1 MPAGGVPATNT
12 PTTMK
17 SSEATAD
24 RRGYGMTHKQI
35 GAAVRKA
42 RGQRSIREVAGAAGL
57 SRHQVTGIEAGTK
70 AYTVLSLLALC
81 KAVGLRLSL
90 HAKGSE
96 AHSTKGATGSGDV
109 RG

>member
-1 MPAGGVPATNT
+1 
-12 PTTMK
+12 
-17 SSEATAD
+17 
-24 RRGYGMTHKQI
+24 MTLKQI

-57 SRHQVTGIEAGTK
+57 ERHQVTGIEQATK

-81 KAVGLRLSL
+81 KVVGLRLHL
-90 HAKGSE
+90 QTKGSE
-96 AHSTKGATGSGDV
+96 AAFTKGGKGDDDV

>member
-1 MPAGGVPATNT
+1 MT
-12 PTTMK
+12 P
-17 SSEATAD
+17 E
-24 RRGYGMTHKQI
+24 QI

-57 SRHQVTGIEAGTK
+57 HRDQVTGIEQASK

-81 KAVGLRLSL
+81 KVVGLHL
-90 HAKGSE
+90 HLQAKGSV
-96 AHSTKGATGSGDV
+96 AHLTNGATGSDDV